1 MSTKA
6 GTMGFSGRPALF
18 TFWTV
23 TVSVLA
29 AAALILSAV
38 ALNVAGRGDRSVT
51 SVEGSGTRKAESNGS
66 LDEAVVAL
74 SPLKQSLM
82 AYDRALRQRD
92 RLLKEWDRSV
102 TSVKGSGTRVLA
114 ETVQAD
120 PSHRRRLDEA
130 VVALWPLKESLII
143 AYDRALRQRDRL
155 VKEWYRSRSTSGT
168 RSQSSR

>member
-18 TFWTV
+18 TLWTV

-51 SVEGSGTRKAESNGS
+51 SVEGSGTRETKSNGS
-66 LDEAVVAL
+66 LDEAVVAPW
-74 SPLKQSLM
+74 PLKESRII

-92 RLLKEWDRSV
+92 RLLKEWDRPGV
-102 TSVKGSGTRVLA
+102 PAG
-114 ETVQAD
+114 
-120 PSHRRRLDEA
+120 
-130 VVALWPLKESLII
+130 
-143 AYDRALRQRDRL
+143 
-155 VKEWYRSRSTSGT
+155 
-168 RSQSSR
+168 